1 LSFLPDIL
9 IRPFRE
15 ETILLRNSLILIAF
29 LFATPAVAADVVN
42 FKTVS
47 LELARDLAQAAVEA
61 CRANGYQVAAIVV
74 SRNGDPQVMLRDSM
88 APRYTMQIAREKAEA
103 VILSGVASSEFRRNR
118 QDIRMEM
125 NHVKGI
131 LVLEGGLPIRAGGS
145 LLGAIGVSGAPGVE
159 IDEAFAQ
166 AALNKLQERLEFAE

>member
-1 LSFLPDIL
+1 
-9 IRPFRE
+9 
-15 ETILLRNSLILIAF
+15 LIAF
-29 LFATPAVAADVVN
+29 LFAAPAAAADVVN

-47 LELARDLAQAAVEA
+47 LELARDLAQAAVDA
-61 CRANGYQVAAIVV
+61 CRASGYQVAAIVV
-74 SRNGDPQVMLRDSM
+74 SRNGDPQAMLRDSM

-145 LLGAIGVSGAPGVE
+145 LLGAIGVSGAPGGE
-159 IDEAFAQ
+159 RDEACAQ

>member
-1 LSFLPDIL
+1 MLFLM
-9 IRPFRE
+9 
-15 ETILLRNSLILIAF
+15 AF
-29 LFATPAVAADVVN
+29 LFAISAAAADVVS

-47 LELARDLAQAAVEA
+47 LELARDLAQAAVDA
-61 CRANGYQVAAIVV
+61 CRAEGYQVTAIVV
-74 SRNGDPQVMLRDSM
+74 NRSGDAQAMLRDSM

-125 NHVKGI
+125 NHVQGI
-131 LVLEGGLPIRAGGS
+131 LVLEGGLPIRSGGS
-145 LLGAIGVSGAPGVE
+145 MLGALGVSGAPGGDK
-159 IDEAFAQ
+159 DEACAQ

>member
-1 LSFLPDIL
+1 MH
-9 IRPFRE
+9 PFFE
-15 ETILLRNSLILIAF
+15 ETILLRPALILMALLIAAP
-29 LFATPAVAADVVN
+29 ATAADIVN

-47 LELARDLAQAAVEA
+47 MELARDLAQAAVDA

-74 SRNGDPQVMLRDSM
+74 SRNGDPQAMLRDSM

-131 LVLEGGLPIRAGGS
+131 LVLEGGLPIRSGGS
-145 LLGAIGVSGAPGVE
+145 LLGALGVSGAPGGDK
-159 IDEAFAQ
+159 DEACAQ

>member
-1 LSFLPDIL
+1 MHAY
-9 IRPFRE
+9 RE
-15 ETILLRNSLILIAF
+15 ETLLLRHTLILMAF
-29 LFATPAVAADVVN
+29 VFATPAAAADVVN

-47 LELARDLAQAAVEA
+47 LELARDLAQAAVDA
-61 CRANGYQVAAIVV
+61 CRANGYQVTAIVV
-74 SRNGDPQVMLRDSM
+74 NRSGDPQVMLRDSM

-145 LLGAIGVSGAPGVE
+145 LLGALGVSGAPGGDK
-159 IDEAFAQ
+159 DEACAQ

>member
-1 LSFLPDIL
+1 
-9 IRPFRE
+9 
-15 ETILLRNSLILIAF
+15 

-145 LLGAIGVSGAPGVE
+145 LLGAIGVSGAPGGE
-159 IDEAFAQ
+159 RDEACAQ